1 MKRDGTGFLANS
13 VANLLVGAA
22 ALGYVVIVP
31 AIVVRRFGPAEYGM
45 WYLAFQIAAYVLL
58 LDLGSQYIVTNEAAT
73 YPSDERAPRL
83 ATAATVIQSALAVTV
98 VGAGVVWAGLT
109 GQTRLAL
116 LITIVGLAAIP
127 SLLAS
132 TVRAWFVGLRRA
144 HVPAVWLIAARGASL
159 AGLALAV
166 ATHADLVT
174 LTLAVAAPQLV
185 VHVGFLMWAR
195 RPPSPWARPDRA
207 AFVGICRRS
216 VPLALWTVCAI
227 LITGVDL
234 FVVRAV
240 DPSEV
245 GRYALAL
252 PLLAVPTG
260 VVTAAITAWMPR
272 LARVDGAA
280 GDAGRDLTITA
291 TTAMAAAL
299 SVGAIPFTAY
309 AGDLVRLF
317 AGAGE
322 WASTTRYV
330 QLLYL
335 GCSLRFLL
343 LPWTILIVVRGRQG
357 MITWAP
363 VAEATVNVASSVIL
377 GLWLGA
383 SGVALGTLLGA
394 VVGLTVNLAWAV
406 PRTADRGVTPSGLVV
421 AAGRAWLPVAATS
434 AVVLLALVK
443 ADPLLRGLA
452 VIVAL
457 AIDGWW
463 ISGWRTKTRTLLAQF
478 QSSCS

>member
-1 MKRDGTGFLANS
+1 MTRDGTGFVANS
-13 VANLLVGAA
+13 VANLLIGAA

-31 AIVVRRFGPAEYGM
+31 AIVVRRFGPAEYGT

-73 YPSDERAPRL
+73 FASDDRAPRL

-98 VGAGVVWAGLT
+98 VGGGIGWAALT
-109 GQTRLAL
+109 GQSQLSL
-116 LITIVGLAAIP
+116 LIMILGLAAIP

-144 HVPAVWLIAARGASL
+144 HVPAVWLIAARVASL

-166 ATHADLVT
+166 ISDAGLVT

-195 RPPSPWARPDRA
+195 RPPSPWARPDQA

-216 VPLALWTVCAI
+216 VPLALWTACAI

-240 DPSEV
+240 DPSEI

-272 LARVDGAA
+272 LARVDGA
-280 GDAGRDLTITA
+280 GNEAGRDLTIAA

-299 SVGAIPFTAY
+299 SIGAIPFIAY
-309 AGDLVRLF
+309 AGDIVQLF

-322 WASTTRYV
+322 WGSTTSYV

-335 GCSLRFLL
+335 GYTLRFIL

-357 MITWAP
+357 RITWAP
-363 VAEATVNVASSVIL
+363 VAEATVNVASSVVL

-383 SGVALGTLLGA
+383 SGVALGTILGA
-394 VVGLTVNLAWAV
+394 VVGLTLNLTWAV
-406 PRTADRGVTPSGLVV
+406 PRTAHRGVIASDLVR
-421 AAGRAWLPVAATS
+421 AAGRAWSPLAAAS
-434 AVVLLALVK
+434 SVVILAFVG
-443 ADPLLRGLA
+443 ADPVLRGLA
-452 VIVAL
+452 TIAAL
-457 AIDGWW
+457 GIGGWW
-463 ISGWRTKTRTLLAQF
+463 VFGWGTRTRTLLAHF
-478 QSSCS
+478 QSAQH